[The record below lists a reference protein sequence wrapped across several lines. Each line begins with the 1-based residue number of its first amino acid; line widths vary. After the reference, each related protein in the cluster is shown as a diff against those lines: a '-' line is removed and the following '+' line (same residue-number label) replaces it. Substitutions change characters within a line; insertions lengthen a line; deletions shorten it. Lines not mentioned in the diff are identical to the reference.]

1 MKRAE
6 VKSSVLAYLRQFFAE
21 FMLYKEFP
29 VKRKRYSELWA
40 LEMYEKL
47 TDEQK
52 VGIYLKQNKKTWKEE

>member
-6 VKSSVLAYLRQFFAE
+6 IKSSVLAYLKEFFTE

-29 VKRKRYSELWA
+29 VKQKRYTELWA

-47 TDEQK
+47 TDKQK
-52 VGIYLKQNKKTWKEE
+52 VGIYLKQNKKSWKEE